1 MKAGR
6 ARPPSLPDS
15 LAERR
20 VVAADDGLELSL
32 YRLRKAPARAPALL
46 WGHAN
51 GFPAGGYAPLLR
63 LLARDFRVYAYDAR
77 GHGGSGLP
85 AGAPDSAC
93 SFDRYAADLDR
104 VAAAVRADASGAR
117 LFYASHS
124 FCGVAGLRLA
134 GVFGREPWEAFT
146 AFEPPVSPPLDHPGR
161 CYSVEASRELSGM
174 ALRRRP
180 RWADPETFR
189 LALAGRT
196 AYAGFDP
203 EALAGHCRGSLHP
216 TGDGDW
222 RLACPGP
229 LEAHNYEAALDPS
242 TFEGLAR
249 ISRPVT
255 FVACVDGGG
264 SGNPSW
270 AATVQAD
277 CAERVPEGRLKVF
290 SGAGHLVPFEDPRRC
305 AALVRGMLDEG

>member
-1 MKAGR
+1 MTAGA
-6 ARPPSLPDS
+6 ARPPSLPDPF
-15 LAERR
+15 AERR
-20 VVAADDGLELSL
+20 VVTADDGLELSL
-32 YRLRKAPARAPALL
+32 YRLREGKRGAPALL

-85 AGAPDSAC
+85 AGAPD
-93 SFDRYAADLDR
+93 FDRYAADLDL
-104 VAAAVRADASGAR
+104 VCDAVRAEAGDAPF
-117 LFYASHS
+117 FYASHS

-146 AFEPPVSPPLDHPGR
+146 AFEPPVSPPLDHPAR
-161 CYSVEASRELSGM
+161 RYSEEASRALSAM

-189 LALAGRT
+189 LALAGRD
-196 AYAGFDP
+196 AYRGFDA

-216 TGDGDW
+216 TEAGDW

-242 TFEGLAR
+242 TYEGLAR
-249 ISRPVT
+249 IARPVT
-255 FVACVDGGG
+255 FVASLDGGA

-277 CAERVPEGRLKVF
+277 CARRAPNGRLATF
-290 SGAGHLVPFEDPRRC
+290 SAAGHLVPFEDPARC
-305 AALVRGMLDEG
+305 AALLREMPDGI

>member
-1 MKAGR
+1 MKPGAAR
-6 ARPPSLPDS
+6 APSLPS
-15 LAERR
+15 TFAERL
-20 VVAADDGLELSL
+20 VVPADDGLELSL
-32 YRLRKAPARAPALL
+32 YRLREGKAGAPALL

-63 LLARDFRVYAYDAR
+63 LLADGFRVYAYDAR

-85 AGAPDSAC
+85 DGEPD
-93 SFDRYAADLDR
+93 FDRYATDLGLVCR
-104 VAAAVRADASGAR
+104 AVRDDAAGAP

-146 AFEPPVSPPLDHPGR
+146 AFEPPVSPPLDHPAR
-161 CYSVEASRELSGM
+161 SWSVQASRELSAM

-180 RWADPETFR
+180 RWADPEAFR
-189 LALAGRT
+189 QALAGRD
-196 AYAGFDP
+196 AYRAFDP

-216 TGDGDW
+216 TGAGDW

-242 TFEGLAR
+242 TYEGLAR
-249 ISRPVT
+249 IARPVT
-255 FVACVDGGG
+255 FVACVDGGA

-277 CAERVPEGRLKVF
+277 CAKRAPNGRLATF
-290 SGAGHLVPFEDPRRC
+290 PGAGHLVPFEDPPRC
-305 AALVRGMLDEG
+305 AALVFEMSADR

>member
-1 MKAGR
+1 MTGGA
-6 ARPPSLPDS
+6 ARPPSLPEPF
-15 LAERR
+15 AERS

-32 YRLRKAPARAPALL
+32 YRLREGKDGAPALL

-63 LLARDFRVYAYDAR
+63 LLASNFRVYAYDAR

-85 AGAPDSAC
+85 DDKPG
-93 SFDRYAADLDR
+93 FDRYAADLDLVCR
-104 VAAAVRADASGAR
+104 AVRADADGAP

-146 AFEPPVSPPLDHPGR
+146 AFEPPVSPPLDHPARGH
-161 CYSVEASRELSGM
+161 SETASLELSGM

-180 RWADPETFR
+180 RWADPEAFR
-189 LALAGRT
+189 QALAGRT
-196 AYAGFDP
+196 AYEGFEP

-222 RLACPGP
+222 QLACPGP

-249 ISRPVT
+249 IARPVT
-255 FVACVDGGG
+255 FVASVDGGE

-270 AATVQAD
+270 AATVQAA
-277 CAERVPEGRLKVF
+277 CAARVPNGRLATF
-290 SGAGHLVPFEDPRRC
+290 SGAGHLVPFEDPPRC
-305 AALVRGMLDEG
+305 ALLVCEMLAGD

>member
-1 MKAGR
+1 MTAGA
-6 ARPPSLPDS
+6 ARPPSLPEPF
-15 LAERR
+15 AERL
-20 VVAADDGLELSL
+20 VVGADDGLELSF
-32 YRLRKAPARAPALL
+32 YRLREAKEGAPALL

-85 AGAPDSAC
+85 DGEPD
-93 SFDRYAADLDR
+93 FDRYAADLDL
-104 VAAAVRADASGAR
+104 VCHAAKADAGGAA

-134 GVFGREPWEAFT
+134 GVSGREPWEAFT
-146 AFEPPVSPPLDHPGR
+146 AFEPPISPPLDHPARGF
-161 CYSVEASRELSGM
+161 SVAASRELSGM
-174 ALRRRP
+174 ARRRRP

-189 LALAGRT
+189 LALAERD
-196 AYAGFDP
+196 AYRRFDP
-203 EALAGHCRGSLHP
+203 DALAGHCRGSLHP
-216 TGDGDW
+216 TDAGDW
-222 RLACPGP
+222 QLACPGP

-242 TFEGLAR
+242 TYEGLAR
-249 ISRPVT
+249 IARPVT
-255 FVACVDGGG
+255 FVASVDGAA

-277 CAERVPEGRLKVF
+277 CAERVPNGRLATF
-290 SGAGHLVPFEDPRRC
+290 PHAGHLVPFEDPPRC
-305 AALVRGMLDEG
+305 AAQVSHMLAGD

>member
-1 MKAGR
+1 MTDGA
-6 ARPPSLPDS
+6 ARPPSLPEPF
-15 LAERR
+15 AERL

-32 YRLRKAPARAPALL
+32 YRLREGKGGAPALL

-63 LLARDFRVYAYDAR
+63 LLASGFRVYAYDAR

-85 AGAPDSAC
+85 NDMPG
-93 SFDRYAADLDR
+93 FDRYAADLDLVCR
-104 VAAAVRADASGAR
+104 AVQADAAGAS

-146 AFEPPVSPPLDHPGR
+146 AFEPPVSPPPDHPAR
-161 CYSVEASRELSGM
+161 CFSVQASRELSTM
-174 ALRRRP
+174 ATRRRP

-189 LALAGRT
+189 LALAGRD
-196 AYAGFDP
+196 AYRSFDP

-216 TGDGDW
+216 TDAGDW
-222 RLACPGP
+222 QLACPGP

-249 ISRPVT
+249 IARPVT
-255 FVACVDGGG
+255 FVASADGG
-264 SGNPSW
+264 SAGNPSW

-277 CAERVPEGRLKVF
+277 CAARAPRGRLAIF
-290 SGAGHLVPFEDPRRC
+290 SGAGHMAPFEDPSRC
-305 AALVRGMLDEG
+305 AALVCEMLAGD

>member
-1 MKAGR
+1 MTAR
-6 ARPPSLPDS
+6 AARPPSLPAS
-15 LAERR
+15 FAERR

-32 YRLRKAPARAPALL
+32 YRLGAGRHGAPALL

-85 AGAPDSAC
+85 DDMPN
-93 SFDRYAADLDR
+93 FDRYAADLDLVCR
-104 VAAAVRADASGAR
+104 AVQAEAGGAP
-117 LFYASHS
+117 LYYASHS

-134 GVFGREPWEAFT
+134 GVFGREPWAAFT

-161 CYSVEASRELSGM
+161 PVSVRESRRLSAM

-180 RWADPETFR
+180 RWASPEAFR
-189 LALAGRT
+189 LALAERD
-196 AYAGFDP
+196 AYRGFDP
-203 EALAGHCRGSLHP
+203 DALAGHCQGSLHP
-216 TGDGDW
+216 TESGDW

-242 TFEGLAR
+242 TYEGLAR
-249 ISRPVT
+249 IARPVT
-255 FVACVDGGG
+255 FAASLDGGA

-277 CAERVPEGRLKVF
+277 CARRTPNGRLAEF
-290 SGAGHLVPFEDPRRC
+290 SGAGHLVPFEDPPRC
-305 AALVRGMLDEG
+305 AALVREMLARN

>member
-1 MKAGR
+1 MTAG
-6 ARPPSLPDS
+6 AVRPPSLPVS
-15 LAERR
+15 FAERL
-20 VVAADDGLELSL
+20 VVAADDGLALSL
-32 YRLRKAPARAPALL
+32 YRLRAGERGAPALL

-63 LLARDFRVYAYDAR
+63 LLAHDFRVYAFDAR

-85 AGAPDSAC
+85 DDRPG
-93 SFDRYAADLDR
+93 FDRYAADLDLVCR
-104 VAAAVRADASGAR
+104 AAQADADGAP
-117 LFYASHS
+117 LYYASHS
-124 FCGVAGLRLA
+124 FCGVAALRLA

-161 CYSVEASRELSGM
+161 RLSIQESRKLSAM

-180 RWADPETFR
+180 RWADPEAFR
-189 LALAGRT
+189 LALAGRG
-196 AYAGFDP
+196 AYRGFDP

-216 TGDGDW
+216 TDDGHW

-242 TFEGLAR
+242 TYEGLAH
-249 ISRPVT
+249 IARPVT
-255 FVACVDGGG
+255 FVASVDSGAA
-264 SGNPSW
+264 GNPSW

-277 CAERVPEGRLKVF
+277 CARRTPGARLAEF
-290 SGAGHLVPFEDPRRC
+290 SGAGHLVPFEDPPRC
-305 AALVRGMLDEG
+305 AALVRDMLAGR

>member
-1 MKAGR
+1 MTDGAV
-6 ARPPSLPDS
+6 RPPSLPEPFAKR
-15 LAERR
+15 LI
-20 VVAADDGLELSL
+20 VAADDGLELSL
-32 YRLRKAPARAPALL
+32 YRLREGKNGAPALL

-63 LLARDFRVYAYDAR
+63 ILAGDFRIYAYDAR

-85 AGAPDSAC
+85 NGEPG
-93 SFDRYAADLDR
+93 FDRYAADLGSVCRTVRED
-104 VAAAVRADASGAR
+104 AAGAP

-134 GVFGREPWEAFT
+134 GVFGCEPWEAFT
-146 AFEPPVSPPLDHPGR
+146 AFEPPVSPPLDHPARGF
-161 CYSVEASRELSGM
+161 SVEASRELSAM

-180 RWADPETFR
+180 CWADPETFR

-216 TGDGDW
+216 TGNGDW
-222 RLACPGP
+222 QLACPGP

-249 ISRPVT
+249 IARPVT
-255 FVACVDGGG
+255 FVASVNGGE

-277 CAERVPEGRLKVF
+277 CAARVPKGRLATF
-290 SGAGHLVPFEDPRRC
+290 SGAGHLVPFEDPPRC
-305 AALVRGMLDEG
+305 AALVREMLAGG

>member
-1 MKAGR
+1 MKPGA
-6 ARPPSLPDS
+6 ARPPSLPSPFADR
-15 LAERR
+15 L

-32 YRLRKAPARAPALL
+32 YRLREGKAGAPALL

-51 GFPAGGYAPLLR
+51 GFPAGGYAPMLR
-63 LLARDFRVYAYDAR
+63 LLASRFRVYAYDAR

-85 AGAPDSAC
+85 EDMPG
-93 SFDRYAADLDR
+93 FDRYAADLDR
-104 VAAAVRADASGAR
+104 VCRAVRADASGAR
-117 LFYASHS
+117 FFYASHS

-146 AFEPPVSPPLDHPGR
+146 AFEPPVSPPLDHAAR
-161 CYSVEASRELSGM
+161 ALSVAASRELSAM

-180 RWADPETFR
+180 RWADPEAFR
-189 LALAGRT
+189 LALAGRD
-196 AYAGFDP
+196 AYRGFDP
-203 EALAGHCRGSLHP
+203 EALTGHCRGSLHP
-216 TGDGDW
+216 AADGGW
-222 RLACPGP
+222 QLACPGP

-249 ISRPVT
+249 IARPVT
-255 FVACVDGGG
+255 FVASVDGGTA
-264 SGNPSW
+264 GNPSW

-277 CAERVPEGRLKVF
+277 CARRVPKGKLATF

-305 AALVRGMLDEG
+305 AALICGMLAES